1 MVISEVAKEIELTAD
16 TLRYYE
22 KEGLIGP
29 IAKEKSGI
37 RNYTEEDL
45 QRIKFVK
52 CMREAGMEVKYLKRY
67 IQLLDK
73 GDETIQERRN
83 ILLEQRKII
92 ERKLNATK
100 EAYDRINYKIELY
113 DKKMLDNKK
122 HIAK

>member
-1 MVISEVAKEIELTAD
+1 MWYNRNQAFIKCKYYKEEKIMVISEVAKEIELTAD

-29 IAKEKSGI
+29 IAKGKSGI

-73 GDETIQERRN
+73 GDETIWSV
-83 ILLEQRKII
+83 
-92 ERKLNATK
+92 
-100 EAYDRINYKIELY
+100 
-113 DKKMLDNKK
+113 
-122 HIAK
+122 